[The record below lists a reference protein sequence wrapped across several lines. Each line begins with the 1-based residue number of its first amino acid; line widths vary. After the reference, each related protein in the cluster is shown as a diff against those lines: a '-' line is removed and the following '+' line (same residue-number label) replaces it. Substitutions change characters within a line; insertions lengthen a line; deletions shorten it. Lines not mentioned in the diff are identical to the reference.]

1 MKQDASKDGNRKKT
15 LLNNNL
21 NENTKKPSSGLASL
35 KKDKLPEGY
44 TKHTINEE
52 AGPRVSQQLESLKA
66 GKLTK
71 PDEIPDALFLINGES
86 E

>member
-21 NENTKKPSSGLASL
+21 NENTKPPSSGLASL
-35 KKDKLPEGY
+35 KKDRLPEGY

-52 AGPRVSQQLESLKA
+52 AGPIVAQQLESLKA
-66 GKLTK
+66 G
-71 PDEIPDALFLINGES
+71 
-86 E
+86 

>member
-21 NENTKKPSSGLASL
+21 NENTKAPSSGLASL
-35 KKDKLPEGY
+35 KKDRLPEGY

-52 AGPRVSQQLESLKA
+52 AGPIVAQQLESLKA
-66 GKLTK
+66 G
-71 PDEIPDALFLINGES
+71 
-86 E
+86 

>member
-21 NENTKKPSSGLASL
+21 IENTKPASGLATL
-35 KKDKLPEGY
+35 KKDRLPDGY

-52 AGPRVSQQLESLKA
+52 VGPIVAQQLESLRA
-66 GKLTK
+66 GKLKK
-71 PDEIPDALFLINGES
+71 PDDIPDALFLINGES